1 MILTD
6 SEIKRIAKEGDFLD
20 CRYGISREFASTILE
35 LQKENARL
43 KKTLE
48 RILEL
53 CEDQMSQDAEDDEV
67 PQHDEFI
74 SIITIIQD
82 SQKPSIAQYV
92 VIALNSVLGVNLQMP
107 RSHE

>member
-82 SQKPSIAQYV
+82 SQKPCNCTVRGDSLEQCAWCQSSD
-92 VIALNSVLGVNLQMP
+92 A
-107 RSHE
+107 EKW